1 MATTKKTNKTSHVMN
16 LLTNGTSPEAG
27 GASDAAAPVDGS
39 PAASQEKKGDVQSH
53 TVTPSKVTVVDEGS
67 RNDRLSQEIFN
78 KLSEELEEETKET
91 NKEDTLNA
99 PEPEPEGIKMDSGSA
114 SLDESIEAQTPSD
127 AQLPE
132 SEPEDTISSEPAEE
146 EQETS
151 LEPAEETAAEP
162 QIPSREESSVS
173 AAETDAAPKKAT
185 PRSIIPPSQ
194 IDQNLNN
201 DQYRF
206 VNVMEQLILRQD
218 INDYLEQYNV
228 CKCTRCMADVCALA
242 LSGLPAKYVVTSKDS
257 ISPLLS
263 YYESR
268 NKIPVL
274 TALIK
279 ACNMVRENPR
289 H

>member
-16 LLTNGTSPEAG
+16 LLTNGATPEAG
-27 GASDAAAPVDGS
+27 GADAAAPMDAS
-39 PAASQEKKGDVQSH
+39 PATSQEKKGDVQSH

-78 KLSEELEEETKET
+78 KLSEELEEESKET
-91 NKEDTLNA
+91 NSEVADNH
-99 PEPEPEGIKMDSGSA
+99 S
-114 SLDESIEAQTPSD
+114 ESI
-127 AQLPE
+127 
-132 SEPEDTISSEPAEE
+132 PEDSALEPGSSTLEEVQSAETTPVPENSNSDSESSEKDPEAD
-146 EQETS
+146 S
-151 LEPAEETAAEP
+151 NL
-162 QIPSREESSVS
+162 
-173 AAETDAAPKKAT
+173 AAETDGEREVSAANEEPLEAAAESASRAEKPT

-194 IDQNLNN
+194 IDQNLNHE
-201 DQYRF
+201 QYRF
-206 VNVMEQLILRQD
+206 VNVMEQLILRQN

-279 ACNMVRENPR
+279 ACNMVRDNPR